1 MSKNNNKQAFI
12 FLIMQELW
20 NSFNIILSIFLYLPN
35 LSMAKGT
42 VVSVQSNIATIPTTN
57 QVI

>member
-1 MSKNNNKQAFI
+1 MKLFQYYLIHLFI
-12 FLIMQELW
+12 FA
-20 NSFNIILSIFLYLPN
+20 LSIFLYLPN